1 MAGMAVQMA
10 VGRAEGDNIVTTLNY
25 ADGQI
30 DFNGAKMPVEEF
42 AGQIFGLAMGG
53 GMGGGMDIPMDEE
66 GDAIEEGEE
75 EPLDDAAPEVEG
87 VPPAVAPQ

>member
-1 MAGMAVQMA
+1 EMAGMAVQMA

-30 DFNGAKMPVEEF
+30 DFKGAKMPVEEF
-42 AGQIFGLAMGG
+42 AGQMFGLAMGG

-66 GDAIEEGEE
+66 GDEIEGEE
-75 EPLDDAAPEVEG
+75 EALDGAAPEEES
-87 VPPAVAPQ
+87 AASTVAPQ